1 MSGSW
6 RRIMNRIVMAAAVLL
21 VSGAPLALAMPNPT
35 DMTTSELTTEHCAN
49 LEQDFSS
56 LKFPNESAKQ
66 VAEQKAES
74 VCRQDKH
81 KNSRIESVSRTK
93 PNTLLLIHH

>member
-1 MSGSW
+1 
-6 RRIMNRIVMAAAVLL
+6 MNRIVMAAAVLL
-21 VSGAPLALAMPNPT
+21 VSGAPLAFAMPNPN
-35 DMTTSELTTEHCAN
+35 DMTTSALTTEHCAN

-66 VAEQKAES
+66 VAERKAES

-81 KNSRIESVSRTK
+81 KNGGVEWASRTK
-93 PNTLLLIHH
+93 PTSLFLVR

>member
-1 MSGSW
+1 
-6 RRIMNRIVMAAAVLL
+6 MNRILMAAAVLL
-21 VSGAPLALAMPNPT
+21 VSGAPLAFAMPNPT

-56 LKFPNESAKQ
+56 LKFPSESAKQ
-66 VAEQKAES
+66 AAEQKAES

-81 KNSRIESVSRTK
+81 KIGGVEWASKARPTSLFLVRR
-93 PNTLLLIHH
+93 

>member
-1 MSGSW
+1 
-6 RRIMNRIVMAAAVLL
+6 MNRIVMAAAVLL
-21 VSGAPLALAMPNPT
+21 VSGAPLAFAMPNPT
-35 DMTTSELTTEHCAN
+35 DMTTSALTTEHCAN

-81 KNSRIESVSRTK
+81 KNGGVEWASRTK
-93 PNTLLLIHH
+93 PTSLFLVR

>member
-1 MSGSW
+1 
-6 RRIMNRIVMAAAVLL
+6 MNRIVMAAAVLL
-21 VSGAPLALAMPNPT
+21 VSGAPLAFAMPNPS
-35 DMTTSELTTEHCAN
+35 DMTTSALTTEHCAN

-81 KNSRIESVSRTK
+81 KNGGVEWASRTK
-93 PNTLLLIHH
+93 PTSLILVR

>member
-1 MSGSW
+1 
-6 RRIMNRIVMAAAVLL
+6 MNRILMAAAVLL
-21 VSGAPLALAMPNPT
+21 VSGAPFAIAMPNPT

-56 LKFPNESAKQ
+56 LKFPNKSARQ
-66 VAEQKAES
+66 AAEQKVES

-81 KNSRIESVSRTK
+81 KNGGVEWASRTK
-93 PNTLLLIHH
+93 PANLFLMHG

>member
-1 MSGSW
+1 
-6 RRIMNRIVMAAAVLL
+6 MNRILMAAAVLL
-21 VSGAPLALAMPNPT
+21 VSGAPFAFAMPNPT

-49 LEQDFSS
+49 LEQDFSI
-56 LKFPNESAKQ
+56 LKFPSESAKQ

-81 KNSRIESVSRTK
+81 KNGGVEWASRTK
-93 PNTLLLIHH
+93 PATLFLVH